1 MAGCHGGFV
10 FPLDVRLSSGS
21 SAWAAGRDSAFK
33 CVRGPRFGANRVSR
47 GVRRVRIVANQD
59 NRGEQEPEKELTPTE
74 KLTETFRSFLLG
86 RLTTRNQDNA
96 FEVDLPRSFFG
107 RWTEPILD
115 VPVSGLKNFA
125 NRTTGGE
132 QQETQ
137 ELNETAR
144 VRNEKVA
151 AAPSDEWSDEN
162 ARFFDSATA
171 ISEDRLSWEERYKSI
186 FLQDE
191 GPSLVNTN
199 RQEFKDEIEKV
210 SLGVLA
216 IVVLVIVL
224 KAFFAFVQFMFNFTF
239 SFIAIFLLSAG
250 IFVLFFLSK
259 F

>member
-1 MAGCHGGFV
+1 MAGCCGGFV
-10 FPLDVRLSSGS
+10 FPLDVRLHSGTS
-21 SAWAAGRDSAFK
+21 GWAGGGDSAFV
-33 CVRGPRFGANRVSR
+33 CGRRPSGGVNRVSR
-47 GVRRVRIVANQD
+47 GARRVRVVANQD
-59 NRGEQEPEKELTPTE
+59 KRGENEPQKDLTPTE
-74 KLTETFRSFLLG
+74 KLTQTFRSFLLG
-86 RLTTRNQDNA
+86 RLTTRNQDDA

-107 RWTEPILD
+107 
-115 VPVSGLKNFA
+115 
-125 NRTTGGE
+125 GE
-132 QQETQ
+132 QQETE
-137 ELNETAR
+137 ELNEAAR
-144 VRNEKVA
+144 RRNEKVA
-151 AAPSDEWSDEN
+151 AAPSDEWADEN

-224 KAFFAFVQFMFNFTF
+224 KAFFAFIQFMFNFTF